1 VKISRVRIE
10 NYRVHRDTTVEL
22 KDLTAFIGRNGAGK
36 SSILYAI
43 GFYYDVAG
51 TLTLDDIHAGSD
63 AEAAVTVT
71 YSGLS
76 DAEIEAFGLYV
87 RDGKLTVIKR
97 ASAGQPGRYYGVVPQ
112 VPEFAEV
119 RALSGAQKQ
128 IDEYRALREGDD
140 FSALP
145 PARSQGDVA
154 KAMDAFEQDPA
165 NAARLQDL
173 ERPEQFFGHAHAG
186 AGRLDNYTSFVLVP
200 AVHEAADETGKR
212 GAIQVLVD
220 SLVTS
225 ALASRAD
232 IVGFRSEFEERFKQ
246 VYAPENLTEIDRVSE
261 AVNDLLGNY
270 APGVALRLNWQ
281 EAVPPTFGLPPFRTR
296 LGDDAY
302 DTPIALQGHG
312 MQRALV
318 LSLLQ
323 LMASQRGAVQSDD
336 DSPAPAP
343 DLIISIEEPEL
354 YLHPAQCRYLAALLA
369 ELAADQDSPHVQVMY
384 ATHSPYFVRI
394 DKFEQIC
401 AIRRRALS
409 EGDVPCCEVGSL
421 SFESIR
427 SEIARVAG
435 MEAGEITRDSFVA
448 RCASVMDV
456 VASEGLFASVA
467 VVVEGYGEVG
477 CLRVV
482 ADQLGLRWDARG
494 IVIVPARSKNNI
506 DRPIQIFRGLG
517 IPCYFAFDG
526 DVSKRG
532 KSGEGDVVLAN
543 HRLLRLARVEPE
555 DFPSTRIEDGWAVF
569 EDQLESELRA
579 GCTDAAEWDTV
590 TQAVR
595 DELGFDSVKRALKNP
610 DGAAAVTRELYER
623 GRSLP
628 NLEAVARR
636 ATALAGGGADVLAM
650 GSCVMPS

>member
-1 VKISRVRIE
+1 M
-10 NYRVHRDTTVEL
+10 
-22 KDLTAFIGRNGAGK
+22 
-36 SSILYAI
+36 
-43 GFYYDVAG
+43 
-51 TLTLDDIHAGSD
+51 
-63 AEAAVTVT
+63 
-71 YSGLS
+71 
-76 DAEIEAFGLYV
+76 
-87 RDGKLTVIKR
+87 
-97 ASAGQPGRYYGVVPQ
+97 
-112 VPEFAEV
+112 
-119 RALSGAQKQ
+119 LSG
-128 IDEYRALREGDD
+128 EGED

-145 PARSQGDVA
+145 SARSQGDVA
-154 KAMDAFEQDPA
+154 KAMDAFEQELA

-200 AVHEAADETGKR
+200 AVHEATDETSKR

-246 VYAPENLTEIDRVSE
+246 VYAPENLTEIDRVSD
-261 AVNDLLGNY
+261 AVNELLGNY
-270 APGVALRLNWQ
+270 APGVGLRLNWQ
-281 EAVPPTFGLPPFRTR
+281 EAVPPAFGLPPFLTR

-323 LMASQRGAVQSDD
+323 LMASQRGGIAADGD
-336 DSPAPAP
+336 DSPAAAP
-343 DLIISIEEPEL
+343 DLIIAIEEPEL
-354 YLHPAQCRYLAALLA
+354 YLHPAQCRYLADLLA
-369 ELAADQDSPHVQVMY
+369 QLAADKDPPCVQVMY

-394 DKFEQIC
+394 DRFEQIC
-401 AIRRRALS
+401 AIRRRALG
-409 EGDVPCCEVGSL
+409 EEDVPCCEVGSL

-427 SEIARVAG
+427 GEIARVAD
-435 MEAGEITRDSFVA
+435 MNVDDITRDSFVA

-456 VASEGLFASVA
+456 VVSEGLFASVA
-467 VVVEGYGEVG
+467 VVVEGYGEIG
-477 CLRVV
+477 CLRAV
-482 ADQLGLRWDARG
+482 ADQLALRWDARG

-517 IPCYFAFDG
+517 IPCYLAFDG
-526 DVSKRG
+526 DISKRG
-532 KSGEGDVVLAN
+532 TSGEGSAVLAN
-543 HRLLRLARVEPE
+543 HRLLRLAGVNPE

-569 EDQLESELRA
+569 EDQLESELQA
-579 GCTDAAEWDTV
+579 GCADAAEWDAV
-590 TQAVR
+590 TQTVR
-595 DELGFDSVKRALKNP
+595 DELGFDSVKKALKNP
-610 DGAAAVTRELYER
+610 DGAAAVTREIYRR

-628 NLEAVARR
+628 NLEAVANKV
-636 ATALAGGGADVLAM
+636 TALAGKGADVLAM

>member
-10 NYRVHRDTTVEL
+10 NYRVHRDTTVDL

-43 GFYYDVAG
+43 GFFYEVAG

-87 RDGKLTVIKR
+87 RGDRLTVIKR

-112 VPEFAEV
+112 IPEFAEV

-128 IDEYRALREGDD
+128 IDGYRALRERED

-154 KAMDAFEQDPA
+154 KAMDAFEEDPA
-165 NAARLQDL
+165 NAGQLQDL

-246 VYAPENLTEIDRVSE
+246 VYAPENLTEIDRVTE

-281 EAVPPTFGLPPFRTR
+281 EAVPPTFGLPAFRTR

-323 LMASQRGAVQSDD
+323 LMASQRGGVAADGD
-336 DSPAPAP
+336 DSPAVAP
-343 DLIISIEEPEL
+343 DLIIAIEEPEL

-369 ELAADQDSPHVQVMY
+369 ELAAGKDSPRVQVMY

-394 DKFEQIC
+394 DRFEQIC

-409 EGDVPCCEVGSL
+409 EDDVPCCEVGRL

-427 SEIARVAG
+427 GEIARVAD
-435 MEAGEITRDSFVA
+435 MNVDDITRDSFIA

-467 VVVEGYGEVG
+467 IVVEGYGEVG

-482 ADQLGLRWDARG
+482 ADQLALRWDARG

-506 DRPIQIFRGLG
+506 DRPVHIFRGLG
-517 IPCYFAFDG
+517 IPCYFVFDG
-526 DVSKRG
+526 DASHRG
-532 KSGEGDVVLAN
+532 NRDEADAVRSNRL
-543 HRLLRLARVEPE
+543 LLRLAGVPPE
-555 DFPSTRIEDGWAVF
+555 DFPTTRIEGGWAVF
-569 EDQLESELRA
+569 EDRLEAELRA
-579 GCTDAAEWDTV
+579 GCADPSEWKAV
-590 TQAVR
+590 REAVR
-595 DELGFDSVKRALKNP
+595 DELGFDSVKQALKNP
-610 DGAAAVTRELYER
+610 DGAAAVTRELYQR
-623 GRSLP
+623 GRTLP
-628 NLEAVARR
+628 NLEAVAKRV
-636 ATALAGGGADVLAM
+636 TVLAGGADVLAM